1 MHADSDAD
9 QQTWCRPD
17 RRAHFR
23 GERSDARVPRFHSS
37 VDCEVSLVGSLLV
50 FESGVAGS
58 VGERHVGSC
67 ASSVVA
73 AVRGEPVQSALSSS
87 GATAPTMIPKRN
99 TVPVDP
105 ERR

>member
-1 MHADSDAD
+1 M
-9 QQTWCRPD
+9 PD
-17 RRAHFR
+17 
-23 GERSDARVPRFHSS
+23 SS

-58 VGERHVGSC
+58 VGECHVGSC
-67 ASSVVA
+67 ASGVVA